1 MCIEML
7 QPHNAPVHDTDSTVL
22 HCLLATMMGWY
33 ETSCNLSLRLTVN
46 NMQLAVDN
54 NCSSWD

>member
-1 MCIEML
+1 ML
-7 QPHNAPVHDTDSTVL
+7 QPHNASVHDTDSTVL

-33 ETSCNLSLRLTVN
+33 ETSRNLSLRLTVN